1 MSSNTVS
8 LLVAVALGLI
18 GIVVTVIVAV
28 RYAERKKPTYDGAT
42 YLKIAKSADAPEDI
56 QIAFKGA
63 PVHQVTST
71 FIWFWNAGR
80 RPIKS
85 EDIPATQPLV
95 LQIKDEAARAT
106 ILDFAIRKVSRPAI
120 NFQVAK
126 LDDARLRLTFDFLD
140 FHDGAVVEVQH
151 VGGPLSIPEITGV
164 VLGAPAGMR
173 RRLRS
178 LSKSDR
184 RKLLAK
190 SSLPS
195 LAEQYQERARP
206 NRRRQA
212 LLTAVWTGGIGG
224 LAFLLWKLSGT
235 TTALLSRQEIQ
246 GVLHTYLAGPPLD
259 SAVQALIVAGSRSND
274 RLIWIL
280 LGTGSWLLAMLVI
293 WWRGHAFPDSLLL
306 GEVEK
311 ENRRE
316 GDA

>member
-1 MSSNTVS
+1 MSQNTVS
-8 LLVAVALGLI
+8 LLVAVAIGLI
-18 GIVVTVIVAV
+18 GIVVTIIVAV
-28 RYAERKKPTYDGAT
+28 RYAEKKKPTYAGAT
-42 YLKIAKSADAPEDI
+42 YLKIAKSADAPQDI

-95 LQIKDEAARAT
+95 LRIRDETAQAT
-106 ILDFAIRKVSRPAI
+106 ILDFAIRRVSRPAI

-126 LDDARLRLTFDFLD
+126 LDDASLRLTFDFLD

-151 VGGPLSIPEITGV
+151 VGGALSIPEITGV
-164 VLGAPAGMR
+164 VLGAPAGIR

-184 RKLLAK
+184 RKLLA
-190 SSLPS
+190 SSYLPS
-195 LAEQYQERARP
+195 VAEQYQERARP

-224 LAFLLWKLSGT
+224 SALLLWKLTGT
-235 TTALLSRQEIQ
+235 TTAPLSRQEIQ

-259 SAVQALIVAGSRSND
+259 SAVQALTVAGRNANNRSP
-274 RLIWIL
+274 IIL
-280 LGTGSWLLAMLVI
+280 LGIGFWVLAMLII
-293 WWRGHAFPDSLLL
+293 WARGYAFPDSLLL

-311 ENRRE
+311 EARRE
-316 GDA
+316 GG